1 MGVHKQMGRIL
12 EGLWDCQYCGTVGI
26 GGSKQWCSNCGRA
39 RTKDTTFYLPG
50 QKRYLSNDAARKVNR
65 NPDWLCEYCD
75 NLNSDSNSSCVSCGS
90 VRTSSTLDYFQNK
103 AKREKASVQST
114 PKHSVSLPS
123 YEYEDF
129 EYESPYG
136 KNTSTTGEYET
147 SVKTERTTKTESVFD
162 EKPVT
167 IGERISGF
175 WKNVTAID
183 WTPFLCFILVAALIV
198 GLVFLFM
205 PKELT
210 LTVTDIRWER
220 NIDIEEYRT
229 VEENNWYIPEGG
241 RLLYTNREIHHWD
254 KVFDHYETKERQVP
268 KQRYVGTEE
277 IVVGYRDLG
286 NGYFEEIT
294 STRDVYETYYE
305 TETYQEAVYRDEP
318 VYQTKYYYEIERWK
332 YDRTVTSQAADKHPE
347 WPVLNLTEKE
357 RESSRKETYTV
368 TGKDEEGEEYIFT
381 LSFSDWEQV
390 HLGQEIKVELSFGH
404 GELISV
410 DENFVVYEK
419 D

>member
-1 MGVHKQMGRIL
+1 MEVHKLMGRII
-12 EGLWDCQYCGTVGI
+12 EGLWDCAYCGTTGI
-26 GGSKQWCSNCGRA
+26 RGGQQHCSNCGRA
-39 RTKDTTFYLPG
+39 RTKDTTFYMAG
-50 QKRYLSNDAARKVNR
+50 QKRYVSQDVAKGINK

-75 NLNSDSNSSCVSCGS
+75 NLNPDSESRCVSCGS
-90 VRTSSTLDYFQNK
+90 VRSSSTLNYFQNK
-103 AKREKASVQST
+103 AKRESVETQSAQN
-114 PKHSVSLPS
+114 HSVRLDFS
-123 YEYEDF
+123 EYEGVRAESDYSSSTRNEDKSGVSSRVDALKKESDF
-129 EYESPYG
+129 DEAPLALKEKLSNLG
-136 KNTSTTGEYET
+136 KKIT
-147 SVKTERTTKTESVFD
+147 SV
-162 EKPVT
+162 
-167 IGERISGF
+167 
-175 WKNVTAID
+175 D
-183 WTPFLCFILVAALIV
+183 WTPIIIFVLIAALFV
-198 GLVFLFM
+198 GLVYLFI
-205 PKELT
+205 PKELE
-210 LTVTDIRWER
+210 LTVTNIHWQR

-229 VEENNWYIPEGG
+229 VEENDWYIPAGG

-268 KQRYVGTEE
+268 KERYVGTEE

-332 YDRTVTSQAADKHPE
+332 YDRTVTAQANDKHPK
-347 WPVLNLTEKE
+347 WPVLNLPETE

-381 LSFSDWEQV
+381 LSYAEWTHV
-390 HLGQEIKVELSFGH
+390 HLGQEIKVKISFGQ

-410 DENFVVYEK
+410 DENFVVYEQ